1 MGQRASR
8 IRPRIKQGLAAIIFA
23 AAIQA
28 EVRLPAILSDHMV
41 VQAGVPVR
49 LWGWAGPEETVTAH
63 IGTAA
68 PVVTKA
74 NAAGKWQVFLPKLA
88 AGGPYTI
95 SVNQRAIQDV
105 LAGDVWVASGQSNM
119 AFTLARSD
127 GGPEEAKKAAFP
139 RLRFFKIPN
148 TPADTPQDDVTGTWE
163 ALTPENAGKY
173 SGVAYHFAKSLH
185 LERKTPMAVIQTAWG
200 GTNCQAWT
208 RREALS
214 SDANLAEYV
223 GRASK
228 TPQNVASALW
238 NGMVAPITLYPVK
251 GFIWYQGE
259 ANMRVPDAGLYR
271 KLFGAMIQD
280 WRTQWGQ
287 GDLPFLWVLLAPFG
301 APAADLPL
309 TRESQL
315 ETLRLANV
323 GFANTMG
330 VGNAKD
336 IHPTNKKTVGER
348 LANAARRVA
357 YGSATAPVSPVLRQ
371 LTAEGAGLRMWFD
384 NAGAGLKIAG
394 DPEFA
399 FEIAGEDEKYVPA
412 DAKAQG
418 ATVLVLAP
426 SVPEP
431 VFVRYAYRDIAP
443 DALYSIVGVPAAP
456 VRARLGRPK

>member
-1 MGQRASR
+1 MGQGASG
-8 IRPRIKQGLAAIIFA
+8 IRQGVIAVLFVAGLYG
-23 AAIQA
+23 
-28 EVRLPAILSDHMV
+28 EVRLPAIISDHMV

-49 LWGWAGPEETVTAH
+49 LWGWAGAEQTVTAR
-63 IGTAA
+63 IGAGV
-68 PVVTKA
+68 PVETKA
-74 NAAGKWQVFLPKLA
+74 NGAGKWQVFLPKLA

-95 SVNQRAIQDV
+95 HVNQRAIKDV

-119 AFTLARSD
+119 AFSLTRSD
-127 GGPEEAKKAAFP
+127 GGPEEAKKAVFP

-148 TPADTPQDDVTGTWE
+148 TPADTPQEDVTGTWE
-163 ALTPENAGKY
+163 ALTPENAGQY
-173 SGVAYHFAKSLH
+173 SGVAYWFAKSLH

-208 RREALS
+208 RRAVLEE
-214 SDANLAEYV
+214 DANLTEYV
-223 GRASK
+223 DRVSK

-259 ANMRVPDAGLYR
+259 ANRLGKDAGLYR

-287 GDLPFLWVLLAPFG
+287 GDLPFLWVLLAPFT
-301 APAADLPL
+301 APAPADLPL

-323 GFANTMG
+323 GFANTLG

-357 YGSATAPVSPVLRQ
+357 YGSTTAPVSPVLRQ

-384 NAGAGLKIAG
+384 NAGAGLKLAG
-394 DPEFA
+394 DAEFT
-399 FEIAGEDEKYVPA
+399 FEIAGEDEMYVPGE
-412 DAKAQG
+412 AKVQG
-418 ATVLVLAP
+418 TSVLVFAP
-426 SVPEP
+426 TVTDP
-431 VFVRYAYRDIAP
+431 VFVRYANRDVAP
-443 DALYSIVGVPAAP
+443 DALYSLAGVPAAP
-456 VRARLGRPK
+456 VRARLGRP

>member
-1 MGQRASR
+1 MGQAASR
-8 IRPRIKQGLAAIIFA
+8 IRQSVAAVLFVAGLYG
-23 AAIQA
+23 

-49 LWGWAGPEETVTAH
+49 LWGWAGVDQVVTAR
-63 IGTAA
+63 IGAGV
-68 PVVTKA
+68 PVMTKA
-74 NAAGKWQVFLPKLA
+74 NGAGKWQVFLPKMA
-88 AGGPYTI
+88 AGGPYMIT
-95 SVNQRAIQDV
+95 VNQRTIKDV

-127 GGPEEAKKAAFP
+127 GGPEEAKKSLYP
-139 RLRFFKIPN
+139 RMRFFKIPN
-148 TPADTPQDDVTGTWE
+148 TPADTPQDDVAGTWE
-163 ALTPENAGKY
+163 AMTPDNAGKY
-173 SGVAYHFAKSLH
+173 SGVAYWFAKSLH
-185 LERKTPMAVIQTAWG
+185 VERKTPVAVIQTAWG

-208 RREALS
+208 RREALE
-214 SDANLAEYV
+214 SDANLKEYLD
-223 GRASK
+223 RESK

-259 ANMRVPDAGLYR
+259 ANRRERDAFLYR
-271 KLFGAMIQD
+271 RLFGAMIQD

-287 GDLPFLWVLLAPFG
+287 GDLPFLWVLLAPFTSP
-301 APAADLPL
+301 APADLPL

-323 GFANTMG
+323 GFANTLG

-371 LTAEGAGLRMWFD
+371 LTAEGAALRMWFD
-384 NAGAGLKIAG
+384 NAGAGLKLTG

-399 FEIAGEDEKYVPA
+399 FEIAGADEQYVAA
-412 DAKAQG
+412 DVKVEG
-418 ATVLVLAP
+418 ATVLVFAA
-426 SVPEP
+426 SVTEP
-431 VFVRYAYRDIAP
+431 VFVRYAYRDVAP
-443 DALYSIVGVPAAP
+443 DALYSIAGVPVAP
-456 VRARLGRPK
+456 VRARLGRP

>member
-1 MGQRASR
+1 MGQTTSR
-8 IRPRIKQGLAAIIFA
+8 VRQGLAAVLFTTA
-23 AAIQA
+23 LYC

-41 VQAGVPVR
+41 LQAGVPVR
-49 LWGWAGPEETVTAH
+49 LWGWAGPEEPVVAR
-63 IGTAA
+63 IGTGTA
-68 PVVTKA
+68 VQTKA
-74 NAAGKWQVFLPKLA
+74 NGAGKWQVFLPKLA

-95 SVNQRAIQDV
+95 TINQHAITDV

-127 GGPEEAKKAAFP
+127 GGPEEAKKANYP

-148 TPADTPQDDVTGTWE
+148 TPADTPQDDVVGKWE
-163 ALTPENAGKY
+163 ALTPENAGQY
-173 SGVAYHFAKSLH
+173 SGVAYWFTKSLH

-208 RREALS
+208 RREVLE
-214 SDANLAEYV
+214 SDENLKEYV
-223 GRASK
+223 ARESK

-238 NGMVAPITLYPVK
+238 NGMVAPITLFPVK

-259 ANMRVPDAGLYR
+259 ANRQKPDAFLYR
-271 KLFGAMIQD
+271 RLFGAMIQD

-287 GDLPFLWVLLAPFG
+287 GDLPFLWVLLAPFTVP
-301 APAADLPL
+301 APADLPL

-315 ETLRLANV
+315 ETLRLASV
-323 GFANTMG
+323 GFANTLG

-357 YGSATAPVSPVLRQ
+357 YGSTTAPVSPVLRQ
-371 LTAEGAGLRMWFD
+371 LTAEGSSLRMWFD
-384 NAGAGLKIAG
+384 NAGAGLKLTG

-399 FEIAGEDEKYVPA
+399 FEIAGADEQYVPA
-412 DAKAQG
+412 DVKVEG
-418 ATVLVLAP
+418 ATVLVFAAT
-426 SVPEP
+426 VPNP
-431 VFVRYAYRDIAP
+431 VYVRYSYRDIAP
-443 DALYSIVGVPAAP
+443 DALYSIAGVPVAP
-456 VRARLGRPK
+456 VRARLAQP